1 MSGEREPGLP
11 GASPPSPSS
20 SSSLRPQTLAEV
32 RDLLRRHGLSP
43 RHSLGQNFL
52 HDANKLRQILEL
64 ARIQP
69 GEWILEVGPGTGVL
83 TELML
88 DAGAR
93 VLAVE
98 LDRDL
103 EPLLRERLAP
113 YGDRFELMI
122 TDVLAGKRAIH
133 PDIVQRLRG
142 EPFQLVANLPY
153 QIASPLLAELATH
166 HRNCTRGLAMV
177 QREVADRLTAEPGT
191 KQYGPL
197 TINVRAQCEVRR
209 VMTLK
214 PGCFFPPPS
223 VDSAVVELT
232 RRDTPLTDDSDRLA
246 ALVHKLFSKRRK
258 QLGAILG
265 RDRDWP
271 QGVDPAMRPEQLD
284 IATLAALAAEKQ

>member
-1 MSGEREPGLP
+1 MRE
-11 GASPPSPSS
+11 
-20 SSSLRPQTLAEV
+20 
-32 RDLLRRHGLSP
+32 LLRSHGLSP

-52 HDANKLRQILEL
+52 HDANKLRQLLDL
-64 ARIQP
+64 ADIHP
-69 GEWILEVGPGTGVL
+69 GERILEVGPGTGVL

-98 LDRDL
+98 LDRGL
-103 EPLLRERLAP
+103 EPLLLERLAP
-113 YGDRFELMI
+113 FGDRFELLI
-122 TDVLAGKRAIH
+122 RDVLAGKRAIH
-133 PDIVQRLRG
+133 PGVVERLSG

-166 HRNCTRGLAMV
+166 HPNFTRGLAMV
-177 QREVADRLTAEPGT
+177 QREVADRLTAEPGS

-197 TINVRAQCEVRR
+197 TVNVRAACRVRR

-232 RRDTPLTDDSDRLA
+232 RRETPLTDDPDRLA
-246 ALVHKLFSKRRK
+246 AFVHKLFSQRRK

-271 QGVDPAMRPEQLD
+271 EGVEPTLRPEQLD
-284 IATLAALAAEKQ
+284 IATLAAMAAEG

>member
-1 MSGEREPGLP
+1 
-11 GASPPSPSS
+11 SP
-20 SSSLRPQTLAEV
+20 LRPQTIAEV
-32 RDLLRRHGLSP
+32 RDLLRRYGLSP

-64 ARIQP
+64 AAIQP
-69 GEWILEVGPGTGVL
+69 GERILEVGPGTGVL

-88 DAGAR
+88 EAGAR

-103 EPLLRERLAP
+103 EPLLRERLAR

-122 TDVLAGKRAIH
+122 TDVLAGKHAIH
-133 PDIVQRLRG
+133 RDVVERLSD

-166 HRNCTRGLAMV
+166 HPSCTRGLAMV
-177 QREVADRLTAEPGT
+177 QREVADRLTAEPGS

-197 TINVRAQCEVRR
+197 TINIRAQCHVRR

-232 RRDTPLTDDSDRLA
+232 RRDAPLTDDPDRLA
-246 ALVHKLFSKRRK
+246 AFVHKLFSKRRK

-271 QGVDPAMRPEQLD
+271 QGVEPTMRPEQLD
-284 IATLAALAAEKQ
+284 IATLAALAQQER